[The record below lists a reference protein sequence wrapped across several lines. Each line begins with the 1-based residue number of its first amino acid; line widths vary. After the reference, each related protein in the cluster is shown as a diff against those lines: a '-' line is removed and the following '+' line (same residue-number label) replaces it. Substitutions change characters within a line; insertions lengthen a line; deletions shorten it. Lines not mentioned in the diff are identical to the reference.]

1 MPPPSPNPLNHLALH
16 FKSLHTPTSPL
27 LLTNVWDAHTA
38 YLVAS
43 HASTTAIATAS
54 FAIAA
59 THGIED
65 DDLTWETN
73 KAGITLVARGI
84 ANAGKIDVL
93 PLTVDLQ
100 DGYDDVKRVIKEAIG
115 LGAVGANIEDCDN
128 ENKGLREVEVA
139 VAKVGEVMEAARE
152 EGVPDFVVNARTDVL
167 GFGGDI
173 GDVVVRGKRY
183 LEAGATSVFVW
194 GVRKWDIT
202 EEDVRRMS
210 EAFKGR
216 LAVQPGGIGIK
227 RLCGLGVSRIS
238 LGPALWRKSMAVFDE
253 GMKEALNAKQTKA
266 A

>member
-1 MPPPSPNPLNHLALH
+1 M
-16 FKSLHTPTSPL
+16 
-27 LLTNVWDAHTA
+27 
-38 YLVAS
+38 
-43 HASTTAIATAS
+43 
-54 FAIAA
+54 
-59 THGIED
+59 
-65 DDLTWETN
+65 
-73 KAGITLVARGI
+73 
-84 ANAGKIDVL
+84 
-93 PLTVDLQ
+93 
-100 DGYDDVKRVIKEAIG
+100 
-115 LGAVGANIEDCDN
+115 
-128 ENKGLREVEVA
+128 A